1 MFVVNILS
9 EWISADK
16 NSNNVCLTHW
26 FLLAK
31 YSATFFLNVDKFCRP
46 FILSGR
52 SFHCYQLSISRINSY
67 KSYAFLNIIKIKG
80 VTYLDCNSKETK
92 DQFH

>member
-1 MFVVNILS
+1 MPADKNSYVCCFNILS

-16 NSNNVCLTHW
+16 NSNNICLTYW

-52 SFHCYQLSISRINSY
+52 SFHCLAARVVKKLFANSVR
-67 KSYAFLNIIKIKG
+67 KMEVQNVLPFHLN
-80 VTYLDCNSKETK
+80 V
-92 DQFH
+92 QR